1 MEPSSFRVEH
11 FSKKENEEELRT
23 NLDLIEEL
31 REQAQVWGN
40 ELNRCPNI
48 QIQEDG
54 IYLLIE

>member
-1 MEPSSFRVEH
+1 MAPVEIRIPSFR

-40 ELNRCPNI
+40 EWNRCPGWDLFTKN
-48 QIQEDG
+48 
-54 IYLLIE
+54 L